1 MDKKE
6 AKVRVEKLEKEI
18 TRLREDYHNNDNP
31 NLTDEVYDSLTR
43 ELREIFKLY
52 PELED
57 PNSPLNRVGGKA
69 QEKFQKFTHK
79 VRMLSLNDVFS
90 FEELLD
96 WEKRINKLI
105 PNTKFNYFCEVKFDG
120 LAVSLIY
127 ENGIL
132 QTGATRGDGF
142 IGEDITN
149 NLKTIS
155 SIPIKLQGKNIPKYL
170 EVRGEA
176 LMSKKTLEILNKN
189 YKREGKNL
197 LANTR
202 NAAAGS
208 LRQLDPKLARDR
220 NLDFLAYDIATIDG
234 IDLNTHSDKH
244 KLLKELGFQ
253 VDEYDLKTSNIEE
266 VKKFISNF
274 EKKRESFS
282 FGTDGIVISIDELN
296 LQETLGVVGKAPR
309 YMVAYKYPAEKATTV
324 VLDIITNIGRT
335 GVLTP
340 LAIFKPTLV
349 AGSVVSKATLHNM
362 DQIERLD
369 IRIGDTVV
377 IEKAGDVIPKV
388 VEVLPR
394 LRTGKEVKFKMP
406 KVCPVCKN
414 NIEKKSVQNL
424 RAKKEV
430 LGSPRKAQPDHLFLH
445 ANSSV
450 AYYCSNP
457 KCLAKNERYLE
468 HFVKVFDIYE
478 LGPKVLKR
486 FKDEGLITDASDIFN
501 LRVEDIANLERFG
514 EKSAENIVREI
525 EEKKNIT
532 LAKFLWA
539 LGILHVG
546 EETARDL
553 ALNFGTL
560 EKIKNATVEELNN
573 LENVGVAVS
582 KSLHEFF
589 NDKNN
594 LAFIDR
600 LLAKGVKIKKVEKVE
615 KGKFNGLTFVL
626 TGTLPTLSR
635 EIAKEKILN
644 LGGKVSGSVSKNTSF
659 VLAGEDAGSKLKN
672 AETLGVKIINE
683 AEFLKMIS

>member
-1 MDKKE
+1 MNEKE
-6 AKVRVEKLEKEI
+6 AKVRAEKLEREI
-18 TRLREDYHNNDNP
+18 NRLREEYHTNDNTS
-31 NLTDEVYDSLTR
+31 LTDEVYDSLTR
-43 ELREIFKLY
+43 ELREIFKIY
-52 PELED
+52 PDLED
-57 PNSPLNRVGGKA
+57 PNSPLHRVGGKA
-69 QEKFQKFTHK
+69 LDKFEKITHK

-96 WEKRINKLI
+96 WEKRIEKLI
-105 PNTKFNYFCEVKFDG
+105 PNTKFEYFCEVKFDG
-120 LAVSLIY
+120 LAVSLVY

-132 QTGATRGDGF
+132 KTGATRGDGF
-142 IGEDITN
+142 VGEDITN

-155 SIPIKLQGKNIPKYL
+155 TIPIKLQGKNIPKYL

-176 LMSKKTLEILNKN
+176 LMSKKTLESLNKR
-189 YKREGKNL
+189 YKKEGKNL

-234 IDLNTHSDKH
+234 IDLKTHSDKH
-244 KLLKELGFQ
+244 QLLKDLGFQ
-253 VDEYDLKTSNIEE
+253 VDTHDLKTSNTEE
-266 VKKFISNF
+266 VKKFILNF
-274 EKKRESFS
+274 EKRRDSFA
-282 FGTDGIVISIDELN
+282 FGTDGIVVSVNELN

-335 GVLTP
+335 GVFTP

-394 LRTGKEVKFKMP
+394 LRTGKERKFKMP
-406 KVCPVCKN
+406 QICPVCKN
-414 NIEKKSVQNL
+414 KIEKK
-424 RAKKEV
+424 EIE
-430 LGSPRKAQPDHLFLH
+430 

-486 FKDEGLITDASDIFN
+486 FKDEGLITDASDIFT

-560 EKIKNATVEELNN
+560 EKIKNATLEELNN

-594 LAFIDR
+594 IAFIDR

-615 KGKFNGLTFVL
+615 KGKFDGLTFVL

-683 AEFLKMIS
+683 AEFLKMIN